1 MKLVVVPVN
10 PNTPVVLSYERYD
23 HAVESEVSPILLL
36 NVVQSVKESAPVV
49 VAEARARESAC
60 PERVRPFAVPSVTAS

>member
-36 NVVQSVKESAPVV
+36 NVVQSVDLSSPL
-49 VAEARARESAC
+49 
-60 PERVRPFAVPSVTAS
+60 AVEDAYGILNV